1 MEKIV
6 TLLVDEF
13 NETKAK
19 IFVCLARLNL
29 IRKVEI
35 PTLHWEKTDHGR
47 DYLTEENYQNI
58 LQLVEDELDEMKDG
72 PDLGI
77 QRVSDKKVCPKC
89 GVLRKSNF
97 FGNSEKNEDGLTKWC
112 LQCLR
117 QHNEEQHY
125 G

>member
-13 NETKAK
+13 NETRAM
-19 IFVCLARLNL
+19 IFVCLERLNF

-35 PTLHWEKTDHGR
+35 PTLHWEKTDLGR
-47 DYLTEENYQNI
+47 DCLTEENYQDI

-72 PDLGI
+72 TDLGI
-77 QRVSDKKVCPKC
+77 QRVSVDKFCPNC
-89 GVLRKSNF
+89 GVLKKSNF
-97 FGNSEKNEDGLTKWC
+97 FGSSEKNEDGLTKWC

-117 QHNEEQHY
+117 RHNEEQHY

>member
-19 IFVCLARLNL
+19 IFICLARLNL

-35 PTLHWEKTDHGR
+35 PTLHWEKTDLGR
-47 DYLTEENYQNI
+47 DYLTEENYQSI

-72 PDLGI
+72 PDLDI
-77 QRVSDKKVCPKC
+77 QRVSDEKVCPKC

-97 FGNSEKNEDGLTKWC
+97 FGNSKKNEDGPTKWC

-117 QHNEEQHY
+117 RHNEEQHY